1 MRGFQEHI
9 SSGVTGGNVCFGD
22 DERNCVILQNDI
34 MWGTVF
40 PYFGRDCTRLCSVE
54 RSHVVHV
61 VYALSTAIR
70 FRELGTNSLT
80 RRQAEKT
87 CQSKSGHS
95 GGWDDGTWIRYLLY
109 VRWVRSSRPA
119 DRTVENEWSGWL
131 GQTLLS
137 FRARNVHIIGSSS
150 GLVHCSIQSVVC
162 PMISAF
168 REKDSPIQGIMRCS
182 WWPHAR
188 FADYEGHVVLL
199 PRGC

>member
-1 MRGFQEHI
+1 MGQTSFKVSRLPFRATSAISFFCSQSYFSTSCDGPRKISFLQGHWEYYNGFQEHI

-109 VRWVRSSRPA
+109 VR
-119 DRTVENEWSGWL
+119 
-131 GQTLLS
+131 
-137 FRARNVHIIGSSS
+137 
-150 GLVHCSIQSVVC
+150 
-162 PMISAF
+162 
-168 REKDSPIQGIMRCS
+168 
-182 WWPHAR
+182 
-188 FADYEGHVVLL
+188 
-199 PRGC
+199 